1 MTTVSDILSSIFA
14 DGADGADGT
23 DGVEP
28 SPPSLTQRLCVAAAA
43 GLGVTGVGMA
53 LMSGKGHEGLV
64 GATDGAARAM
74 EELQFTLG
82 EGPCLDASGGGRPVF
97 QPDLARTASARWPG
111 FGPAVLEAGI
121 AAIFAFPLQV
131 GGIRLGVLDLYR
143 DTPGVL
149 DDAEVTAALVYAD
162 AAVLLLLHLQQM
174 SPGEG
179 LEPHLADSVSVRS
192 EVHQATGMISMQAA
206 TGLTEALLLLRAH
219 AFANERPILDV
230 ARDVVLRRIRFDVVR
245 RDNDV

>member
-1 MTTVSDILSSIFA
+1 MTTVSDILSAIFA
-14 DGADGADGT
+14 DGADGADAA
-23 DGVEP
+23 DGVE

-82 EGPCLDASGGGRPVF
+82 EGPCMDASGGGRSVF
-97 QPDLARTASARWPG
+97 QPDLARTAPARWPG

-149 DDAEVTAALVYAD
+149 DDAEVTAALAYAD
-162 AAVLLLLHLQQM
+162 AAVLC
-174 SPGEG
+174 
-179 LEPHLADSVSVRS
+179 SVESL
-192 EVHQATGMISMQAA
+192 I
-206 TGLTEALLLLRAH
+206 
-219 AFANERPILDV
+219 
-230 ARDVVLRRIRFDVVR
+230 VV
-245 RDNDV
+245 